1 MLEFI
6 NCINIE
12 YNIVADIYLCFKN
25 MIAKILKTTPSIT
38 SIPLLRTYNINA
50 QVISLFEPVDRKPQ
64 PQPPGKN
71 VLPGQQDQDCCVH
84 ARDQEDI

>member
-6 NCINIE
+6 YCINVE
-12 YNIVADIYLCFKN
+12 YNIVADIYLCVQN

-50 QVISLFEPVDRKPQ
+50 QVI
-64 PQPPGKN
+64 
-71 VLPGQQDQDCCVH
+71 
-84 ARDQEDI
+84 